1 LQRKLAKCERALIVT
16 RARAR
21 QAEARLSQLTTTR
34 RPRRGLAAHDV
45 DTHSVSDH
53 RPRRAP
59 TPHRILYLGGRTAI
73 VPHLRTAAA
82 ARVAAFFHHDGGI
95 EDSLHRIEEM
105 IAGCDAVVCPVDCV
119 SHGACRLAKAICQR
133 LNRRFLPISTAS
145 RSGFERALDQ
155 LAQAKPRQHEAN
167 RDQANCS

>member
-1 LQRKLAKCERALIVT
+1 
-16 RARAR
+16 
-21 QAEARLSQLTTTR
+21 
-34 RPRRGLAAHDV
+34 
-45 DTHSVSDH
+45 
-53 RPRRAP
+53 
-59 TPHRILYLGGRTAI
+59 
-73 VPHLRTAAA
+73 
-82 ARVAAFFHHDGGI
+82 
-95 EDSLHRIEEM
+95 M